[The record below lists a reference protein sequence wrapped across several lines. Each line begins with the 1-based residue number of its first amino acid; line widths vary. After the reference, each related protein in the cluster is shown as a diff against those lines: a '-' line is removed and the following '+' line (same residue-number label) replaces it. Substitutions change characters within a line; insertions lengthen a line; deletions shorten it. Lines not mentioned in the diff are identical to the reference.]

1 MTLPNNTEKPGS
13 LRTWLDFIEGINP
26 DDIDLGL
33 NRVGAVFSALNLE
46 SYFRSIPV
54 IEVAGTNGKGSTCAF
69 IASVLNNAGIK
80 TGLYTSPHLTRFNER
95 VEIGGVIVSETRKYM
110 KP

>member
-33 NRVGAVFSALNLE
+33 NRVGGFFCLKSRILFQKYS
-46 SYFRSIPV
+46 SY
-54 IEVAGTNGKGSTCAF
+54 
-69 IASVLNNAGIK
+69 
-80 TGLYTSPHLTRFNER
+80 
-95 VEIGGVIVSETRKYM
+95 
-110 KP
+110 